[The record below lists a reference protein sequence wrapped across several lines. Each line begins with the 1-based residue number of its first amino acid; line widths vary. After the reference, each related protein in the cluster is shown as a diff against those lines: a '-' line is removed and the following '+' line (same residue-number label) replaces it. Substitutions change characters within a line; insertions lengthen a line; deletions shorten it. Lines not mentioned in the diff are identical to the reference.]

1 MSEAGTEADEA
12 DRLEQAQGM
21 DPDPGLAAEVGPEPV
36 PISADELAA
45 GRDAEPAAAADQGRP
60 HDAAEEAHHD
70 AGPGQEHPE

>member
-21 DPDPGLAAEVGPEPV
+21 DPDPGLAAAVGPEPV
-36 PISADELAA
+36 PISAEELT
-45 GRDAEPAAAADQGRP
+45 GGKDAEPADLGDQGRP
-60 HDAAEEAHHD
+60 HEAAEEAHHD